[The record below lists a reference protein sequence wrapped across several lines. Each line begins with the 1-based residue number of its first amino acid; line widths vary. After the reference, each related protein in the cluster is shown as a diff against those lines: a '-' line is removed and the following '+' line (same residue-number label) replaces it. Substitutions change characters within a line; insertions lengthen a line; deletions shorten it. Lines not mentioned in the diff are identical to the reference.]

1 MANNAEHHHP
11 HHAHKEHSHSGHHH
25 GPVNYNRAFLIGF
38 ILNVIIVAVQIIFGL
53 LSNSLALLAD
63 AGHNLGDV
71 IGLVIAWGA
80 SWLVLRRPT
89 ARYTYGLR
97 RSSILAALLNACLIM
112 IALGAIALEA
122 IHRLQNPPE
131 LKEGVVIIVAAIGMI
146 CNGFTA
152 WLFAK
157 DHQTDLNIKGV
168 FLHMLTDAL
177 VSLGV
182 VLGAVG
188 IMVTRWYWLDPVMSL
203 IITILI
209 FVGTWNLLKDS
220 VSLLLDAVP
229 NDIEFHAVQTYLQE
243 LPNVQDL
250 HDLHIWAMS
259 TTEIALTAH
268 LVIPHHELDDTFLLK
283 INQDLQKNFGI
294 KHTTIQ
300 LETGNPAL
308 TCEHHQCYRSYA
320 PQKTVS

>member
-1 MANNAEHHHP
+1 MGNKAEHHH
-11 HHAHKEHSHSGHHH
+11 HGHSHAGHPHSPHGHHH
-25 GPVNYNRAFLIGF
+25 GPTNYNRAFLIGF
-38 ILNVIIVAVQIIFGL
+38 ILNVVIVSVQIIFGL
-53 LSNSLALLAD
+53 YSNSLALLAD

-71 IGLVIAWGA
+71 IGLIIAWGA
-80 SWLVLRRPT
+80 SWLVRRRPT

-112 IALGAIALEA
+112 IALGAIAVEA

-131 LKEGVVIIVAAIGMI
+131 LKEGIVIIVAAVGMI

-157 DHQTDLNIKGV
+157 DHQKDLNIKGV

-182 VLGAVG
+182 VLGAIG
-188 IMVTRWYWLDPVMSL
+188 ITLTRWYWLDPVMSL
-203 IITILI
+203 IITVLI
-209 FVGTWNLLKDS
+209 FLGTWNLLKDS
-220 VSLLLDAVP
+220 VNLLLDAVP
-229 NDIEFHAVQTYLQE
+229 NDVELHAVQTYLQE
-243 LPNVQDL
+243 LPGVQDI

-268 LVIPHHELDDTFLLK
+268 LVIPNHELDDNFLLK

-300 LETGNPAL
+300 LETGNTAL
-308 TCEHHQCYRSYA
+308 ICEYHKCY
-320 PQKTVS
+320 